1 MEVMKQVI
9 LNEVFQQAPSGT
21 LYHYTN
27 QKGLL
32 GIVKDKQIWATHTQ
46 YLNDRREYS
55 HAAGLVLAEVE
66 TLLRSTDPNTPA
78 GRFRQ
83 TALQGMVEDLKN
95 YPEGINVCVCS
106 FSEDGDSLSQWR
118 AYGRPT
124 GYALGFSAEFL
135 TEAIHREGWYL
146 AQCIYEEEKQR
157 ALAMALVEE
166 VLEERIAG
174 KPENIPGP
182 EFSLPKG
189 GNLLAYLHRYAPVMK
204 HNSFRDEREWRIIS
218 RPVMLE
224 HRNFAYREGPSLL
237 VPYCKLDLCAEGQH
251 MRLDSLIVGPS
262 RDIHRTRMSAS
273 GFLLKENVKMP
284 LGRLGLSLH
293 VRDSAVPYRDW

>member
-1 MEVMKQVI
+1 MKVMKNAI
-9 LNEVFQQAPSGT
+9 LNEVFQQAPSAT

-46 YLNDRREYS
+46 YLNDRQEYS

-66 TLLRSTDPNTPA
+66 NLLHSVDLNAPG

-83 TALQGMVEDLKN
+83 TALEGMVGDLHN
-95 YPEGINVCVCS
+95 YPQGINVCVCS
-106 FSEDGDSLSQWR
+106 FSEDGDALSQWR

-124 GYALGFSAEFL
+124 GYALGFSGEFL
-135 TEAIHREGWYL
+135 KKAIQPEQWYL
-146 AQCIYEEEKQR
+146 AKCIYEEDKQR
-157 ALAMALVEE
+157 ALAIALVEE

-174 KPENIPGP
+174 NPANIPGA

-204 HNSFRDEREWRIIS
+204 HNSFREEREWRIIS
-218 RPVMLE
+218 RPLMV
-224 HRNFAYREGPSLL
+224 HRKTFEYREGPALL
-237 VPYCKLDLCAEGQH
+237 VPYCKLDLCAEGEH
-251 MRLDSLIVGPS
+251 MRLDALVVGPS
-262 RDIHRTRMSAS
+262 LDVDRTRMSAG
-273 GFLLKENVKMP
+273 GFLLKENVEMP
-284 LGRLGLSLH
+284 DGKLGLSLH
-293 VRDSAVPYRDW
+293 IRDSVVPYRDW